1 MNKCLKNTILTV
13 AFAAAIIAL
22 MACSWYFSPF
32 GLPLMICVSILVAY
46 LYISCGA
53 LNAVAAAAI
62 CAVATVI
69 FSKDAASL
77 VVLALGIV
85 PGLITG
91 EMQRKRLGY
100 YETLAG
106 ASLGFAACLAAIL
119 YTAGRLIAG
128 GVGEMFDSAAE
139 LMKNV
144 ASGYASSI
152 EEMPIE
158 NINYIIEEIVKMI
171 KRAIPSYI
179 IIFSL
184 IAGYIHIAVVEF
196 FIRKTSDIKLKYV
209 RLDSHIAPKHLSYA
223 YFVAVLL
230 SLFMSGDGTFGVV
243 LENIISVFDFLLAFC
258 GFSFIESKLKKKLRL
273 APIRAFIYVA
283 VLAVTSGIAMQILS
297 IVGMLD
303 SFSDYRRIRGIG
315 E

>member
-1 MNKCLKNTILTV
+1 MNKCLKNTILTAV
-13 AFAAAIIAL
+13 SAAAIIAL
-22 MACSWYFSPF
+22 MACSWYFSPL
-32 GLPLMICVSILVAY
+32 GLPLMICASIFAAY

-62 CAVATVI
+62 CAVVTVI
-69 FSKDAASL
+69 FSKDAAAL
-77 VVLALGIV
+77 LVLALGIV

-91 EMQRKRLGY
+91 EMQRKKFGY

-106 ASLGFAACLAAIL
+106 ASLGFAVCLAAIL

-144 ASGYASSI
+144 AGSYASSI

-158 NINYIIEEIVKMI
+158 NINYVIEEIVKMI

-184 IAGYIHIAVVEF
+184 IAGYIHIAAVEF
-196 FIRKTSDIKLKYV
+196 FIRKTSDVRLKYV
-209 RLDSHIAPKHLSYA
+209 RLDGHIAPKHLSYA

-230 SLFMSGDGTFGVV
+230 TLFMSGGTFGVV

-273 APIRAFIYVA
+273 ASVRALIYVA
-283 VLAVTSGIAMQILS
+283 VLAVTSGIAMQVLS
-297 IVGMLD
+297 IIGILD